1 MCGFR
6 VGWAGIIGLIPWIG
20 DVISLMLA
28 LQILHRAQTIEGG
41 LPASVNLRMLSNIM
55 FDFGIGLIPIVGD
68 LINIMYKC
76 NSRNFILLEQ
86 FLIKKYLLG
95 ETIQDP
101 AQNEVDMKKKGEVDV
116 KKKGVDTKKKGVD
129 TKKKGEVGQAST
141 LPVPLPPR

>member
-6 VGWAGIIGLIPWIG
+6 FGWAGIIGLIPWIG

-86 FLIKKYLLG
+86 YLIKKYLLG
-95 ETIQDP
+95 ATIPDP
-101 AQNEVDMKKKGEVDV
+101 VKNEVYMKKKGA
-116 KKKGVDTKKKGVD
+116 VD

-141 LPVPLPPR
+141 LPAPLPPR

>member
-6 VGWAGIIGLIPWIG
+6 LGWAGIIGLIPWIG
-20 DVISLMLA
+20 DVITLMLA

-95 ETIQDP
+95 ATIPDP
-101 AQNEVDMKKKGEVDV
+101 LKNEVDMKKKGAVD
-116 KKKGVDTKKKGVD
+116 KKTKGVD

-141 LPVPLPPR
+141 LPLPLPPR